1 MKLAGMLL
9 LPAGWCIV
17 ISAVLLFPRPGI
29 RGLFVFAGLA
39 VQAIGLVLAFR
50 ERARLPED
58 AR

>member
-17 ISAVLLFPRPGI
+17 ISAVLLFPQPGT